1 MIYLFFS
8 FLCWSL
14 LFLWLDTREI
24 HPRLTDIET
33 SFNLNFPLPWI
44 SNLEH
49 SAWTAEKSL
58 FKMYGTHSKFSSF
71 GISSLCGLPVIEMFL
86 FVTTSCNQI
95 WHVSLQNSR
104 CLMKICIFVILYL
117 KKQQGCRYVSMF
129 SEWKD
134 RKTALQSPGFVSKTN
149 ILLRFVSSM
158 IFFSQTS
165 FNKSRI
171 LSESAETSVYLCLY
185 ENLTPLVSL
194 GSFANV
200 FLTSVLP

>member
-1 MIYLFFS
+1 MV
-8 FLCWSL
+8 
-14 LFLWLDTREI
+14 
-24 HPRLTDIET
+24 LTP
-33 SFNLNFPLPWI
+33 SFPL
-44 SNLEH
+44 LE
-49 SAWTAEKSL
+49 
-58 FKMYGTHSKFSSF
+58 YSS
-71 GISSLCGLPVIEMFL
+71 SSCRLPVTEIFL

-95 WHVSLQNSR
+95 WHVSPQNNR

-134 RKTALQSPGFVSKTN
+134 RKTALQSRGFVSETK

-158 IFFSQTS
+158 IFFHRLLLIREGS
-165 FNKSRI
+165 F
-171 LSESAETSVYLCLY
+171 LSPQKPRCICVY
-185 ENLTPLVSL
+185 ENLRRSVSL